1 MNGILTKDG
10 YRIIQ
15 HEDTGNIIIFK
26 DGRRIK
32 EVQTTGRP
40 MKEAEILAV
49 FDFLKDKTSEL
60 EEQT

>member
-15 HEDTGNIIIFK
+15 HEDNGKIIILK

-32 EVQTTGRP
+32 EVQTSGRP

-49 FDFLKDKTSEL
+49 FNFLKERTSEL
-60 EEQT
+60 EV

>member
-1 MNGILTKDG
+1 MEVCE
-10 YRIIQ
+10 R

-32 EVQTTGRP
+32 EVQTSGRP

-49 FDFLKDKTSEL
+49 FDFLKTKTSEL
-60 EEQT
+60 EV